1 VRHLRSAAVVVNGAT
16 PGCARLAPNRLA
28 IVGVLA
34 AALLVVGL
42 PAGRAPVWNPDAAR
56 FMLLARDILEHGR
69 WMIPELRGQPYLNKP
84 QLFFWSVALASLPGG
99 VVTERTA
106 ALPGV
111 LSAVATVAAVLAVGT
126 RVWGWQVGVLAAVA
140 LTTTPG
146 FFAVSHH
153 GQSDLMVAAWATW
166 ALYALL
172 AARRSGWRLAPVV
185 GFWTCVAGAIM
196 SKGPMGLAALGAGV
210 VSIAGTDGWR
220 ALARLRPLLGLAV
233 LAVLL
238 APWWAT
244 YLLAHRTAF
253 AEVVTGHYSRWVW
266 RRGVLTRLESLWIAA
281 HFLPWTM
288 FLVAAVAWWPRA
300 EPDGERRAIG
310 WWALTMWALIGLSGI
325 HRVRY
330 LVPIYPGLALLVG
343 EFIVRGRDPRATAL
357 LRRAT
362 YAVIALLVAAAALGL
377 TPLPAMIRGE
387 GRPWVP
393 ETDGE
398 RGLVAGL
405 LIVSAGAAFAAVRR
419 RAFVAVG
426 LAVALGLGATL
437 LVEGLH
443 APPRFARDFDVRPLA
458 AAARRLTAPGA
469 AVAAYPDLPLAYD
482 FYLGTPVIEL
492 SDGEAVKL
500 VSRPPRGALIVSPR
514 GWNTLASHAH
524 AAWGIVTT
532 QSLGDKP
539 MLVVGKRAP

>member
-1 VRHLRSAAVVVNGAT
+1 V
-16 PGCARLAPNRLA
+16 RLAPHRLA
-28 IVGVLA
+28 VVGVLV
-34 AALLVVGL
+34 AALLVFGL

-69 WMIPELRGQPYLNKP
+69 WMIPDLRGAPYLNKP

-111 LSAVATVAAVLAVGT
+111 LSATATVAAVLAIGT
-126 RVWGWQVGVLAAVA
+126 RVWGWQVGVLAALA
-140 LTTTPG
+140 LTTTLG
-146 FFAVSHH
+146 FFAVAHH

-172 AARRSGWRLAPVV
+172 AARRSGWGLAPVV
-185 GFWTCVAGAIM
+185 GFWACVAGAIM

-220 ALARLRPLLGLAV
+220 ALARLRALIGLV
-233 LAVLL
+233 ILALLL

-244 YLLAHRTAF
+244 YLMAHRTAF
-253 AEVVTGHYSRWVW
+253 AEVVTGHYGIWVW
-266 RRGVLTRLESLWIAA
+266 RRGVLARLESLWVAA
-281 HFLPWTM
+281 HFLPWTI
-288 FLVAAVAWWPRA
+288 FLVAAVAWWRRA
-300 EPDGERRAIG
+300 EPDAERRAIG
-310 WWALTMWALIGLSGI
+310 WWALAMWALIGLSGI

-343 EFIVRGRDPRATAL
+343 EFIVRGRAARATAL

-362 YAVIALLVAAAALGL
+362 FAVIALLVAAAALGL

-398 RGLVAGL
+398 RRLLAGL
-405 LIVSAGAAFAAVRR
+405 LIISAGAALAAVRR

-426 LAVALGLGATL
+426 LAVALGVGAAL
-437 LVEGLH
+437 LVEGLR
-443 APPRFARDFDVRPLA
+443 APPRFARDFDVRPLT

-482 FYLGTPVIEL
+482 VYLGTPVIEL
-492 SDGEAVKL
+492 SDGEAVQL
-500 VSRPPRGALIVSPR
+500 VSQPPSGALIVSPR
-514 GWNTLASHAH
+514 GWNTLAPRAH
-524 AAWGIVTT
+524 AAWEVVAT
-532 QSLGDKP
+532 QSLGGKP